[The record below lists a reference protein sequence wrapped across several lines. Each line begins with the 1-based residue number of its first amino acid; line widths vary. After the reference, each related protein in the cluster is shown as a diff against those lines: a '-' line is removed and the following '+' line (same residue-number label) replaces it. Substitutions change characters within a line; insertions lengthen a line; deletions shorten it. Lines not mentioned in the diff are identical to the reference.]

1 MGLSLAAGGG
11 GSDDDDDD
19 DAAGD
24 DIANDADAGPTVAVA
39 VAVVVETN
47 GVDVILA
54 SFLAFNSSFHV
65 YKAYKLSSSL

>member
-11 GSDDDDDD
+11 GGSDDDDDA
-19 DAAGD
+19 AAGD
-24 DIANDADAGPTVAVA
+24 DIANDADAGPTVAVD
-39 VAVVVETN
+39 VVVEIS

-65 YKAYKLSSSL
+65 YNAYKLSSSL